1 MTTLYIAESIRR
13 VLNSPPNEESPI
25 EISTEADGPNRL
37 EAVAELLHDG
47 DGVVEL
53 RGLDRAAL
61 ALSAV
66 DGHE

>member
-1 MTTLYIAESIRR
+1 M
-13 VLNSPPNEESPI
+13 NSPANEESPI

-47 DGVVEL
+47 DGVVEI

-61 ALSAV
+61 ALSAI
-66 DGHE
+66 DGQE

>member
-1 MTTLYIAESIRR
+1 M
-13 VLNSPPNEESPI
+13 NSPPNEESQLKPM
-25 EISTEADGPNRL
+25 GLHRL

-61 ALSAV
+61 ALSAI
-66 DGHE
+66 DGQEW